1 MIFFLAFINVKAT
14 ANVSNGRSKV
24 TSFMAREGAF
34 ALTVSLSQD
43 TPIQWKP
50 VTGHRLTGVDNLA
63 ANRINEVVRASPGI
77 KGNRE
82 HLRRK
87 I

>member
-1 MIFFLAFINVKAT
+1 
-14 ANVSNGRSKV
+14 
-24 TSFMAREGAF
+24 MARESAF

-43 TPIQWKP
+43 TPIQRKP

-63 ANRINEVVRASPGI
+63 ANRINEVVRVSPGI